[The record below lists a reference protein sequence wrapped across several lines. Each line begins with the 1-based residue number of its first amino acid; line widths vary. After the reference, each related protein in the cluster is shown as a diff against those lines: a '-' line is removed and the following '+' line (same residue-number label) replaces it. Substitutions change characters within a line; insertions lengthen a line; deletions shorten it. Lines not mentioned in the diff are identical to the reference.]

1 MEKMS
6 ESKAQLLNLL
16 NELKMND
23 STITGAMRLLNEEED
38 IQKVIHHIQINKKLI
53 TDKNLRQY
61 IAQILLWDKE

>member
-16 NELKMND
+16 NELKMNE

-38 IQKVIHHIQINKKLI
+38 IQKVIQHIQRNKKLI
-53 TDKNLRQY
+53 TDRNLRQY